1 VTSRRVRE
9 ARRVTPRGAAALRPT
24 LQASLGG
31 ATGGGQA
38 IRACQGPQRRGEQ
51 DDQVLEKAAEADA
64 PSHGQP
70 PCWSSLLGFRPTLTS
85 GHGVMHHPN
94 WAKPRVQAV
103 GEAVLPIL
111 AGPTPP
117 QRLVVTWPSLKRA
130 LTARAT
136 ISPKRARATGRSSL
150 RGCRPPRRQA
160 RHPQSRSGRPR
171 SSTFAHVVSFR
182 DLPAR
187 CPRRRRASRP
197 GRGGSALH
205 RSGTRSVRRSSARPR
220 CSVGPR
226 PAIRRR

>member
-1 VTSRRVRE
+1 VASRRVRE
-9 ARRVTPRGAAALRPT
+9 ARRVTPRGAVALRPT

-70 PCWSSLLGFRPTLTS
+70 PCWSSPLGVPADTDFKARRGASSEPGETLRLGS
-85 GHGVMHHPN
+85 RRSC
-94 WAKPRVQAV
+94 AAPR
-103 GEAVLPIL
+103 G
-111 AGPTPP
+111 GN
-117 QRLVVTWPSLKRA
+117 
-130 LTARAT
+130 
-136 ISPKRARATGRSSL
+136 
-150 RGCRPPRRQA
+150 
-160 RHPQSRSGRPR
+160 
-171 SSTFAHVVSFR
+171 VVSFR
-182 DLPAR
+182 DLPVR

-197 GRGGSALH
+197 ARGGSALH